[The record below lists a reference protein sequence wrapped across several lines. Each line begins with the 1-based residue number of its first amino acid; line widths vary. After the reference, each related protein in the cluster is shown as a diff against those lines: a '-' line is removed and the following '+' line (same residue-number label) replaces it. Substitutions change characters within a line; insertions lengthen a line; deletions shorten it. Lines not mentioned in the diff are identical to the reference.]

1 MTMFYEF
8 IASSGWSSATPGH
21 GLMVIVG
28 LIMILLAIIR
38 RYEPLLLVPMGFG
51 VILGNIPMP
60 GGEGHGV
67 YDEGSVL
74 YYIYFGVKEG
84 IFPALIFL
92 GIGAMTDFSAMF
104 SAPRLV
110 LLGAAAQI
118 GIFVTMIGAMAIGFT
133 PEESGAIAIIGLS
146 LIHI

>member
-1 MTMFYEF
+1 M
-8 IASSGWSSATPGH
+8 
-21 GLMVIVG
+21 
-28 LIMILLAIIR
+28 
-38 RYEPLLLVPMGFG
+38 
-51 VILGNIPMP
+51 
-60 GGEGHGV
+60 
-67 YDEGSVL
+67 
-74 YYIYFGVKEG
+74 KEG

-133 PEESGAIAIIGLS
+133 PEESGAIAIIGGADGPTAIFLS
-146 LIHI
+146 SKLAPHLLPIIAIASYSYMALVPIIQPPIMRLLNTRKERLIRMQSPRVISQREKIIFPTACISKKDHFFA